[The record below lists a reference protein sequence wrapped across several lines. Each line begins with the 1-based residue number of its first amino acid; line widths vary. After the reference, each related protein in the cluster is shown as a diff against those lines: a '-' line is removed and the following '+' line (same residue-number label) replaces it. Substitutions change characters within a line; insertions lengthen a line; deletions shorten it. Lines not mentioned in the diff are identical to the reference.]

1 MFIFDQNSESIY
13 SGHLH
18 LVSDLLQA
26 LFKEAYSLQKQ
37 LMELLDM
44 VYVDPSVDESD
55 DILDMVIGETRKLTA
70 SNGLYND
77 YTKFISYCTR
87 IVFHDT

>member
-1 MFIFDQNSESIY
+1 MLFLSFSFLCDQNSESVY
-13 SGHLH
+13 SGRLH

-44 VYVDPSVDESD
+44 VCMDPLIDEND
-55 DILDMVIGETRKLTA
+55 DILNMVVGE
-70 SNGLYND
+70 
-77 YTKFISYCTR
+77 
-87 IVFHDT
+87 